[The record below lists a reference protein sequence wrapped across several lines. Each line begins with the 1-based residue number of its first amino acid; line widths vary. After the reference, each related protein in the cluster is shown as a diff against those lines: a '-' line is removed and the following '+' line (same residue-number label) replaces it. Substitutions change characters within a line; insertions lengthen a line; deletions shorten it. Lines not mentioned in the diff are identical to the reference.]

1 MKNIVTWLVW
11 ILMVVGSVN
20 WGLDAMGM
28 SLFTLPVLSNLQVL
42 IKYLVGLAGV
52 TSLVMYFMGMH
63 SPDCCK

>member
-1 MKNIVTWLVW
+1 MKKILHLLVW
-11 ILMVVGSVN
+11 VLMVVGSIN

-52 TSLVMYFMGMH
+52 TSLVFYFMGE
-63 SPDCCK
+63 CKICK